1 MQVAVKAPAAERL
14 SGLDALR
21 SLAILHVVLA
31 HGAMTFMPSLPG
43 LAGKAVWLLI
53 ATNFGVPLF
62 FVLSG
67 FLIARQL
74 AGGMPAAVFYR
85 HRLAKIYPT
94 FFLSVVVFG
103 LLSGVADAKVWLL
116 HLAALHNVNAVT
128 ASQMSG
134 HLWSLAVELQFYALA
149 PLLFVLAYRWLNVRT
164 VIALGLL
171 VWIRHALLL
180 WSVPATQGA
189 RLAAVMDVYES
200 TSFNIFALIMGGL
213 LYRAYAGG
221 WRWSWAVPVGGL
233 AAAGMPL
240 ICALVLPS
248 LQVHRVD
255 LTQNTLL
262 MLVLLLIALPPV
274 ASVCLTYLT
283 LTRRWFQGARLRQ
296 WTAWVAS
303 ISYQWYLW
311 HPLVLIGFH
320 RAALRWPGFDAWTK
334 QAPWIALLAYGALSV
349 ALAWLGYVGVER
361 PAHRWL
367 LGRGRD
373 RTHRPGMPASG

>member
-103 LLSGVADAKVWLL
+103 LLSGVADARVWLL
-116 HLAALHNVNAVT
+116 HMAALHNVNAAT

-164 VIALGLL
+164 AIALGLL
-171 VWIRHALLL
+171 VWIGHALLL

-200 TSFNIFALIMGGL
+200 TSFNIFALIMGGCCTG
-213 LYRAYAGG
+213 RT
-221 WRWSWAVPVGGL
+221 R
-233 AAAGMPL
+233 AAG
-240 ICALVLPS
+240 A
-248 LQVHRVD
+248 
-255 LTQNTLL
+255 
-262 MLVLLLIALPPV
+262 
-274 ASVCLTYLT
+274 
-283 LTRRWFQGARLRQ
+283 
-296 WTAWVAS
+296 
-303 ISYQWYLW
+303 
-311 HPLVLIGFH
+311 
-320 RAALRWPGFDAWTK
+320 
-334 QAPWIALLAYGALSV
+334 
-349 ALAWLGYVGVER
+349 
-361 PAHRWL
+361 
-367 LGRGRD
+367 GRGRFPLVAW
-373 RTHRPGMPASG
+373 RPQGCR